1 MSKSVPSGSF
11 IPSGVKQIAHQSSGL
26 SYCWHDSSWASL
38 IFSMDYARGWFYSP
52 FQTCENYYFDS
63 VHQPL
68 QEFGIGSTVDSYENL
83 LKKPGEETMKSETL
97 KDSEIF
103 RGLDD
108 AQIERLADLCD
119 EESYRRGET
128 IFNQGK
134 KADKLFIL
142 MDGAVTLRIR
152 AQKEIDLTAT
162 TVEKRGEVFGTAALL
177 KPYRHQV
184 TAQCSKVTNVLS
196 IKGEE
201 FFRMSDRDY
210 RMGFEVM
217 KRVAEIYASRLN
229 STRSLITSLFKIF
242 RVQTAKSKLIQT
254 YQESE

>member
-1 MSKSVPSGSF
+1 
-11 IPSGVKQIAHQSSGL
+11 
-26 SYCWHDSSWASL
+26 
-38 IFSMDYARGWFYSP
+38 
-52 FQTCENYYFDS
+52 
-63 VHQPL
+63 
-68 QEFGIGSTVDSYENL
+68 
-83 LKKPGEETMKSETL
+83 MKSETL

-108 AQIERLADLCD
+108 AQIEKLADLCD

-142 MDGAVTLRIR
+142 VDGAVTLRIR

-162 TVEKRGEVFGTAALL
+162 TVEKRGEVFGMAALL
-177 KPYRHQV
+177 KPHRHQV

-196 IKGEE
+196 IEGDEV
-201 FFRMSDRDY
+201 FRMFERDY

-242 RVQTAKSKLIQT
+242 RVQTILTHDATRLWTLGGFFLGIMVLQAVCVFGMIYFAGTLGERVQYDLRKKMFDHLQYLSFSYYDRTPVGWIMARVTSDSGRIAGLISQGAR
-254 YQESE
+254 